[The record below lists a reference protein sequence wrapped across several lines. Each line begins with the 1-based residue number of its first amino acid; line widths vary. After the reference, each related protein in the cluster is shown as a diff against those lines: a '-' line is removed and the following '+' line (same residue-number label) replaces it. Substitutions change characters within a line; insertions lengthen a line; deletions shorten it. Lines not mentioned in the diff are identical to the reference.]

1 MSWEFRLGLAY
12 GMYAPEVR
20 RQALIKDGRNLI
32 PAASMARTKGD
43 AAAVL
48 SVRLSP
54 SELEGTKRPIIVTPR
69 M

>member
-1 MSWEFRLGLAY
+1 LGLVY
-12 GMYAPEVR
+12 DVYAPEVR
-20 RQALIKDGRNLI
+20 RQAFIKDGKLSI
-32 PAASMARTKGD
+32 PAALIARTKGD

-54 SELEGTKRPIIVTPR
+54 SELEGTKRPIIVTPT